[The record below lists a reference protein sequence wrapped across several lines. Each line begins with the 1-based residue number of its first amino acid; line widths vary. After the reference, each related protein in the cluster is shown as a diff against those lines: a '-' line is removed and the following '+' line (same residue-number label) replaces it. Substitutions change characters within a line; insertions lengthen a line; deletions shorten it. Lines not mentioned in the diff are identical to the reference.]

1 MVDLPSIVVISTI
14 GIAALAVYLG
24 ALRRRVRAWRRRRDD
39 EHWQRVLTALAF
51 VLVAVLG
58 LASVLGSAAGL
69 PVEARRLLSSIAWGA
84 FFAAGLLF
92 AGDEA

>member
-1 MVDLPSIVVISTI
+1 MDPLNIVLYAVIGSAA
-14 GIAALAVYLG
+14 IATYVW

-39 EHWQRVLTALAF
+39 VRWQRLLTALAF
-51 VLVAVLG
+51 LLVAVLG
-58 LASVLGSAAGL
+58 LAGVVGSVAGL
-69 PVEARRLLSSIAWGA
+69 PIEVRRLLANLAWGA